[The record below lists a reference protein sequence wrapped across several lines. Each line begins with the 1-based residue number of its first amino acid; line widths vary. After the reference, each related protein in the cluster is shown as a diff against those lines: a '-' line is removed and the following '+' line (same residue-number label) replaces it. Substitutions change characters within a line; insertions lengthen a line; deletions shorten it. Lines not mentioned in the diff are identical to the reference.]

1 MSYSF
6 FFCIEYIWSL
16 TLVYECNSHINF
28 KTEKYNLGLFWYHS
42 FIGTFYSFSLGATLV
57 LRTKFSASQ
66 FWDDCRK
73 YNITVIQYIGE
84 LLRYL
89 CNCPQVTLPIFH
101 YLFEMLKMGIQ
112 VTLDHARSQLLLIY
126 QFSVYTIVFH
136 YKVLGTTPTIGNLLV
151 NVLVAQL

>member
-1 MSYSF
+1 M
-6 FFCIEYIWSL
+6 
-16 TLVYECNSHINF
+16 
-28 KTEKYNLGLFWYHS
+28 
-42 FIGTFYSFSLGATLV
+42 
-57 LRTKFSASQ
+57 
-66 FWDDCRK
+66 
-73 YNITVIQYIGE
+73 
-84 LLRYL
+84 
-89 CNCPQVTLPIFH
+89 FH